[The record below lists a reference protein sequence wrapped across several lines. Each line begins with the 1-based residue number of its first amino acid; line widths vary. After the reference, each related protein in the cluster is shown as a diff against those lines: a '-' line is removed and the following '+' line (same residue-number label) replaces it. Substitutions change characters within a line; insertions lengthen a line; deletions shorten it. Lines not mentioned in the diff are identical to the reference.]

1 MATVVLLL
9 FALMLVG
16 FLVLAF
22 RSSALAVP
30 LGIMTYAYKQIAS
43 LALPFLQTQGALFNY
58 MMAGAIGSI
67 FMYNLVF
74 KSPVGCRTRDG
85 KIIIILVWIFL
96 GLFWISSLWSPFYG
110 NDSWKFLPYFVVYFW
125 MLPLLVGRPASMLKA
140 FEKVWILTFVGG
152 VALLLSPHFHFSQ
165 DLGRMVV
172 HFQAGRFNEAS
183 PLAIADMGAYLLLM
197 SVLVL
202 LANRRSGEKK
212 SFEMYIYVFQM
223 LIGLALGLWLVFN
236 TSRGE
241 TFAGILC
248 GCLLVGLV
256 IGKTIRQSIIW
267 TAGIISVFAVSAI
280 IVSAFL
286 LPKGGI
292 SAWSER
298 YSRTAI
304 TEGSADRKNLNSR
317 TLEFATSS
325 PAKFIFGIGARG
337 CEKRLGMYPHNN
349 FIQALGETGLLGL
362 GLLCLCYGLAFR
374 FGFKTLSMAKKFADN
389 PSVIFTAFMLTLL
402 IYQFFVLSKKGS
414 LTFVDTY
421 MWLAMAAFCFDRT
434 QTMLLAQ
441 RFNDSEEMETD
452 AIPV

>member
-1 MATVVLLL
+1 MATAVLLL
-9 FALMLVG
+9 FVLMLVG

-22 RSSALAVP
+22 RYSALAVP

-96 GLFWISSLWSPFYG
+96 GLFWVSSLWSPFYG
-110 NDSWKFLPYFVVYFW
+110 NDSWKFFPYFVVYFW
-125 MLPLLVGRPASMLKA
+125 MLPLLIGRPVSMLMA
-140 FEKVWILTFVGG
+140 FGKVWYLTFVGG
-152 VALLLSPHFHFSQ
+152 LALLLSPHFHLSN

-197 SVLVL
+197 SVLVF
-202 LANRRSGEKK
+202 LAKNRVESDQSYKK
-212 SFEMYIYVFQM
+212 YFIVFQM
-223 LIGLALGLWLVFN
+223 VIGLALSLWLVFN

-241 TFAGILC
+241 TFAGIFC
-248 GCLLVGLV
+248 ACLLVGLV
-256 IGKTIRQSIIW
+256 MGKNVKQYVLW
-267 TAGIISVFAVSAI
+267 TTGLISVVVI
-280 IVSAFL
+280 TVMIVFTIL

-292 SAWSER
+292 SKWSER
-298 YSRTAI
+298 YSSAAI

-325 PAKFIFGIGARG
+325 PGKFIFGIGARG

-349 FIQALGETGLLGL
+349 FIQAIGEIGLLGL
-362 GLLCLCYGLAFR
+362 SLLCLCYGLAFR
-374 FGFKTLSMAKKFADN
+374 FGFRTLAMARKFADEH
-389 PSVIFTAFMLTLL
+389 SVVFTAFMLTLL

-421 MWLAMAAFCFDRT
+421 MWLAMAVFCFDRT
-434 QTMLLAQ
+434 QTMLLTQ
-441 RFNDSEEMETD
+441 PLDFSESRETD
-452 AIPV
+452 AVQV

>member
-1 MATVVLLL
+1 MATAVLLL
-9 FALMLVG
+9 FVLMLVG

-67 FMYNLVF
+67 FMYNLVY

-85 KIIIILVWIFL
+85 KIVIILVWIFL
-96 GLFWISSLWSPFYG
+96 GFFWVSSLWSPFYG
-110 NDSWKFLPYFVVYFW
+110 NDSWKYLPYFVVYFW
-125 MLPLLVGRPASMLKA
+125 MLPLLVGRPAAMIKA
-140 FEKVWILTFVGG
+140 FGIVWFLTFMGG
-152 VALLLSPHFHFSQ
+152 VALLFSPHFHLSN

-197 SVLVL
+197 SVLVF
-202 LANRRSGEKK
+202 LANGRTERDKP
-212 SFEMYIYVFQM
+212 YIKYLVVFQM
-223 LIGLALGLWLVFN
+223 FTGLMLSLWLVFN

-241 TFAGILC
+241 TFAGIFC

-256 IGKTIRQSIIW
+256 VGKNIKQSILW
-267 TAGIISVFAVSAI
+267 TTGLLSALAITALIVFA
-280 IVSAFL
+280 FL
-286 LPKGGI
+286 MPKGGI
-292 SAWSER
+292 SKFSER
-298 YSRTAI
+298 YSRAAI

-325 PAKFIFGIGARG
+325 PSKFLFGIGARG

-349 FIQALGETGLLGL
+349 FIQALGEIGLLGL
-362 GLLCLCYGLAFR
+362 SLLCLCYGLAFR
-374 FGFKTLSMAKKFADN
+374 FGFRTLTMAKKFADK
-389 PSVIFTAFMLTLL
+389 PSVVFTAFMLTLL

-421 MWLAMAAFCFDRT
+421 MWLAMAVFCFDRT
-434 QTMLLAQ
+434 QTMLLTQ
-441 RFNDSEEMETD
+441 PLDFSESRGTD
-452 AIPV
+452 VVQV